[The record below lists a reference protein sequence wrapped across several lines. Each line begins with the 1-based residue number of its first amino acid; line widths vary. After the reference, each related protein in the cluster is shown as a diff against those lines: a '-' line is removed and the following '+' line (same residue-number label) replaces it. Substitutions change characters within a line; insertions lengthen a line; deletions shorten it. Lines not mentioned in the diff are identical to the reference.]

1 MNGKTV
7 KTIELTWEC
16 SGPCPGQW
24 YAYFHNEHDNKTY
37 CVYIREDS
45 YWWSA
50 DILYADGRYS
60 SGDFK
65 KLPSE
70 TVERECIELAFDYL
84 SGYMTSRTE
93 AGYFSIIVE
102 EIILYLNHRFP
113 YFHFDSQERKNFD
126 FIGETAKGDKE
137 SRMEV
142 LLRRAK
148 LMRKYLAEY
157 ENFLNSISQAY

>member
-65 KLPSE
+65 SYRQK
-70 TVERECIELAFDYL
+70 R
-84 SGYMTSRTE
+84 
-93 AGYFSIIVE
+93 
-102 EIILYLNHRFP
+102 
-113 YFHFDSQERKNFD
+113 
-126 FIGETAKGDKE
+126 
-137 SRMEV
+137 
-142 LLRRAK
+142 
-148 LMRKYLAEY
+148 
-157 ENFLNSISQAY
+157 